1 MICYLCLED
10 KKLRKSHSIP
20 NGVFKKLKNK
30 SINNSVLIQLD
41 AKGDSL
47 VKQTQNTFDCE
58 LLCAEC
64 EQHLGKLEK
73 VFLETIRSQKY
84 KNKLGKYL
92 VIESDCLDVIKIV
105 ICSIFWRM
113 FYAKRVYNEFHFVH
127 ISKELAET
135 IRLSVLNQDVAH
147 LQNIDVNIYPVRDK
161 IHDMKKCAGFYPSDC
176 KFFYYLLIE
185 GLLIEI
191 FNPKNLGKIKI
202 GKNKVTTVE
211 IDPRKDKKLFHI
223 LYQPHGKL
231 KNGLFPQKI
240 LNQFN
245 YKK

>member
-20 NGVFKKLKNK
+20 NSVFRQLKKQ
-30 SINNSVLIQLD
+30 SIISSVLIRLD
-41 AKGDSL
+41 AQGDSL

-73 VFLETIRSQKY
+73 VFLEFIRSQKN

-92 VIESDCLDVIKIV
+92 VIESDCLDIIKIV

-113 FYAKRVYNEFHFVH
+113 FYAKRVYQEFDFVH
-127 ISKELAET
+127 LSKEYAET
-135 IRLSVLNQDVAH
+135 IRLSILSKDINR

-161 IHDMKKCAGFYPSDC
+161 IHDMKQCVGFFPSDC
-176 KFFYYLLIE
+176 KSFYYLLIE
-185 GLLIEI
+185 GFLIEI
-191 FNPKNLGKIKI
+191 FNPKNLGKIKNS
-202 GKNKVTTVE
+202 KNKVTTVE
-211 IDPRKDKKLFHI
+211 IDPRKDQKLVQIF
-223 LYQPHGKL
+223 YQPHVKL

-240 LNQFN
+240 LKQFN
-245 YKK
+245 S